1 MDKTKFKS
9 KQEKS
14 DENNAY
20 NKLLKLQSTL
30 QEEIALRDIFFEDRD
45 SLLKKIDKNCLDYYK
60 MRISIQEIYDN
71 KSNPDPSKK
80 KIKYILPKP
89 FDEIPQYFDPVN
101 NLMYLFHDNN
111 EKILK
116 LIEYCPKEFY
126 NELANFFCNYFYV
139 NIFSSTFLNENLLTL
154 IYLLLEKEI
163 DKIQIKNE
171 NEISNSFLDPSNS
184 FLSHLLRCL
193 SRKDEVKSFLENI
206 LKKILTRTAGFLNN
220 QKDNMF
226 LGFDI
231 KKIFAF
237 LNGRLYQ
244 IRSTDK
250 NFKSF
255 LNLYTMEIKKSKLNL
270 IKKKNK
276 ENEEILVP
284 NKNGCD
290 DLKFNFENNFYVQ
303 ATKET
308 FDNLLL
314 GNDENGNSD
323 GDDDA
328 SSDDED
334 ETPIKK
340 KLPLGGRLNKAKD
353 DFEIFLV
360 NSGFY
365 IKVKDSFEEE
375 KNKKEIIKNNDI
387 FNEVYTKELNKETL
401 LELIDRE
408 DDRDMEEYLL
418 KQLEVIQKNEKG
430 NVFTNTKLINEII
443 HLGIS
448 SKELEKIILVYKY
461 HFECVK
467 LFIDELFTSLVQN
480 KENFPY
486 MIRAICT
493 IISKLFSSKFKNVS
507 NILGVKI
514 ISEFLFNNLIIP
526 ILENPQ
532 FNGTLIF
539 DFTKDKN
546 RKFKINTT
554 VKVLQKLLNG
564 EFYNSSINDEY
575 LYTIFNPYFIEIMP
589 FIFDFFRE
597 VSNSKLPVNIEK
609 LLEIKRNTY
618 ENPGKN
624 GGKDSERNI
633 EFDFLKFHPEERLE
647 HQSICLTFKQLL
659 IIYNIIKSK
668 EEEILGEKT
677 GIFYKTYKKI
687 TFHEAHLK
695 SKVENDEKN
704 QKKTF
709 LYFSKLILDKD
720 LKEKMNSKK
729 DQKLSFQTEETL
741 DDKDNAKFILKRVK
755 YSINTIIKHLNV
767 LSRSN
772 FLINNQNE
780 STEDFIKG
788 LNKMIKLEGFSEMLK
803 ENKLPL
809 EWFGLYLQSN
819 IENIP
824 PNYKENNYALL
835 YNELIEESKQN
846 LLRIQNDDSLNTIYS
861 KIINSEKMIDIGLN
875 NLKRIINNEKRF
887 EIFDFIKNCSIPI
900 LMDISWSKTDEIVG
914 IHFREDNNNKG
925 KSDVPDKKGTQTK
938 KCKDISEFCEKFPN
952 IEAVD
957 IFSLEEELE
966 LPKSLNNYF
975 QIVHNYMENEPIFNE
990 YNEEEKKNIKKQIE
1004 NFIHVQLYEKIYYK
1018 TTVQADNNIYY
1029 TIRKLNWIKPEMLNE
1044 SFKYLDEKMINL
1056 MVSFINN
1063 MNSEMSP
1070 TNKLRE
1076 FEKINLIINNI
1087 ITLYGYDKSMYINL
1101 LIYVFIKGRPT
1112 GLFSTFRYI
1121 EIYLSEDMKKEEK
1134 TKILLSRF
1142 KELISKIGGFSEID
1156 LVGFDKD
1163 SFEEKCRKET
1173 N

>member
-1 MDKTKFKS
+1 MDKNKNKTTE
-9 KQEKS
+9 EKS
-14 DENNAY
+14 EQNNAY

-45 SLLKKIDKNCLDYYK
+45 SLLKKIDKNCFDYYK

-80 KIKYILPKP
+80 KIKYILPAKP

-101 NLMYLFHDNN
+101 NLMYLFHDNI
-111 EKILK
+111 EKLLK
-116 LIEYCPKEFY
+116 LIENCPKEFY
-126 NELANFFCNYFYV
+126 SELANFICNYFYV

-163 DKIQIKNE
+163 DKLIIKNE
-171 NEISNSFLDPSNS
+171 SEISNTFLDTSNS

-237 LNGRLYQ
+237 LNGRMYQ

-250 NFKSF
+250 NFRSF
-255 LNLYTMEIKKSKLNL
+255 LNLFTMEIKKSKLNL

-276 ENEEILVP
+276 ENDDLVS
-284 NKNGCD
+284 NKNGGD
-290 DLKFNFENNFYVQ
+290 ELKFNFENNFYVQ

-314 GNDENGNSD
+314 GNDENGNND
-323 GDDDA
+323 GDDDD
-328 SSDDED
+328 SSED
-334 ETPIKK
+334 EEETPQKK
-340 KLPLGGRLNKAKD
+340 KLSLGGRLNKAKD

-365 IKVKDSFEEE
+365 YKVKDTFEEE
-375 KNKKEIIKNNDI
+375 KIKKETLKNSEL
-387 FNEVYTKELNKETL
+387 FNEVYMRELNKETL
-401 LELIDRE
+401 LELLDRE
-408 DDRDMEEYLL
+408 DDKDMEEYLL
-418 KQLEVIQKNEKG
+418 KQIRVIQENEKG
-430 NVFTNTKLINEII
+430 NVFTNIKLINEII

-448 SKELEKIILVYKY
+448 SIELEKIILVYKY

-480 KENFPY
+480 KENVPY

-493 IISKLFSSKFKNVS
+493 IISKLFSYKSKNTS
-507 NILGVKI
+507 NILRVKI

-532 FNGTLIF
+532 FNGTLMF

-546 RKFKINTT
+546 RNLKIKTT
-554 VKVLQKLLNG
+554 IKVLQKLLNG
-564 EFYNSSINDEY
+564 EFYNSTINDEY

-609 LLEIKRNTY
+609 LLEIKKNLY
-618 ENPGKN
+618 EHPEKITE
-624 GGKDSERNI
+624 KESERNI
-633 EFDFLKFHPEERLE
+633 QFDFLKFHPEERLE
-647 HQSICLTFKQLL
+647 HQSMCLTFKQLL
-659 IIYNIIKSK
+659 IIFNIIKSK
-668 EEEILGEKT
+668 DEEILGEKT
-677 GIFYKTYKKI
+677 GVFYKTYKKI

-709 LYFSKLILDKD
+709 LFFSKLILDKD

-729 DQKLSFQTEETL
+729 DQKLSFQTEENL

-772 FLINNQNE
+772 FLTNQNE

-824 PNYKENNYALL
+824 NNYKENNYSLL

-846 LLRIQNDDSLNTIYS
+846 LLKIQNDDSLNTIYS
-861 KIINSEKMIDIGLN
+861 KIINSEKMIDIGSN
-875 NLKRIINNEKRF
+875 NLKRIINNEKKF
-887 EIFDFIKNCSIPI
+887 EIFDFIKNCNIPI
-900 LMDISWSKTDEIVG
+900 LMDIGFVQNNIVTY
-914 IHFREDNNNKG
+914 ISFREDNNKG
-925 KSDVPDKKGTQTK
+925 KSEPVDKKVTETR
-938 KCKDISEFCEKFPN
+938 KCKDIYEFCEQFPN
-952 IEAVD
+952 IDSDDVF
-957 IFSLEEELE
+957 ILEEEIE
-966 LPKSLNNYF
+966 LNYALNKYF
-975 QIVHNYMENEPIFNE
+975 QIVHNYMEKEPVFNE
-990 YNEEEKKNIKKQIE
+990 YTGEEKKKIKTQIE
-1004 NFIHVQLYEKIYYK
+1004 NFIHVQLFSKIYKK
-1018 TTVQADNNIYY
+1018 TALQADNNILQ
-1029 TIRKLNWIKPEMLNE
+1029 TIVKLSWVKPYMLDE
-1044 SFKYLDEKMINL
+1044 GLKYLDEKMINL
-1056 MVSFINN
+1056 MENFISN
-1063 MNSEMSP
+1063 MNYEMSP

-1076 FEKINLIINNI
+1076 FEKVHLIINNI
-1087 ITLYGYDKSMYINL
+1087 ITLYGYDKSIYIKL
-1101 LIYVFIKGRPT
+1101 LVYIFIKVKPT
-1112 GLFSTFRYI
+1112 DVFSTLRYI
-1121 EIYLSEDMKKEEK
+1121 EIFLSEEMKEEK
-1134 TKILLSRF
+1134 MNLITILKEVIGKI
-1142 KELISKIGGFSEID
+1142 IQFSEKD
-1156 LVGFDKD
+1156 LVGFSKAQFD
-1163 SFEEKCRKET
+1163 EKIKNVT
-1173 N
+1173 K

>member
-1 MDKTKFKS
+1 MDKNKNKTTE
-9 KQEKS
+9 EKS
-14 DENNAY
+14 EQNNAY

-45 SLLKKIDKNCLDYYK
+45 SLLKKIDKNCFDYYK

-80 KIKYILPKP
+80 KIKYILPAKP

-101 NLMYLFHDNN
+101 NLMYLFHDNI
-111 EKILK
+111 EKLLK
-116 LIEYCPKEFY
+116 LIENCPKEFY
-126 NELANFFCNYFYV
+126 SELANFICNYFYV

-163 DKIQIKNE
+163 DKLIIKNE
-171 NEISNSFLDPSNS
+171 SEISNTFLDTSNS

-237 LNGRLYQ
+237 LNGRMYQ

-250 NFKSF
+250 NFRSF
-255 LNLYTMEIKKSKLNL
+255 LNLFTMEIKKSKLNL

-276 ENEEILVP
+276 ENDDLVS
-284 NKNGCD
+284 NKNGGD
-290 DLKFNFENNFYVQ
+290 ELKFNFENNFYVQ

-314 GNDENGNSD
+314 GNDENGNND
-323 GDDDA
+323 GDDDD
-328 SSDDED
+328 SSED
-334 ETPIKK
+334 EEETPQKK
-340 KLPLGGRLNKAKD
+340 KLSLGGRLNKAKD

-365 IKVKDSFEEE
+365 YKVKDTFEEE
-375 KNKKEIIKNNDI
+375 KIKKETLKNSEL
-387 FNEVYTKELNKETL
+387 FNEVYMRELNKETL
-401 LELIDRE
+401 LELLDRE
-408 DDRDMEEYLL
+408 DDKDMEEYLL
-418 KQLEVIQKNEKG
+418 KQIKAIQENEKG
-430 NVFTNTKLINEII
+430 NVFTNIKLINEII

-448 SKELEKIILVYKY
+448 SIELEKIILVYKY

-480 KENFPY
+480 KENVPY

-493 IISKLFSSKFKNVS
+493 IISKLFSYKSKNTS
-507 NILGVKI
+507 NILRVKI

-532 FNGTLIF
+532 FNGTLMF

-546 RKFKINTT
+546 RNLKIKTT
-554 VKVLQKLLNG
+554 IKVLQKLLNG
-564 EFYNSSINDEY
+564 EFYNSTINDEY

-609 LLEIKRNTY
+609 LLEIKKNLY
-618 ENPGKN
+618 EHPEKITE
-624 GGKDSERNI
+624 KESERNI
-633 EFDFLKFHPEERLE
+633 QFDFLKFHPEERLE
-647 HQSICLTFKQLL
+647 HQSMCLTFKQLL
-659 IIYNIIKSK
+659 IIFNIIKSK
-668 EEEILGEKT
+668 DEEILGEKT
-677 GIFYKTYKKI
+677 GVFYKTYKKI

-709 LYFSKLILDKD
+709 LFFSKLILDKD

-729 DQKLSFQTEETL
+729 DQKLSFQTEENL

-772 FLINNQNE
+772 FLTNQNE

-887 EIFDFIKNCSIPI
+887 EIFDFIKNCHIPI
-900 LMDISWSKTDEIVG
+900 LMDISWNKTDEICG
-914 IHFREDNNNKG
+914 IHFREDTNNKG
-925 KSDVPDKKGTQTK
+925 KEESTDKKGTQTK

-952 IEAVD
+952 IDSVD
-957 IFSLEEELE
+957 IFALEEELD
-966 LPKSLNNYF
+966 LPNSLNNYF
-975 QIVHNYMENEPIFNE
+975 QIVHNYMENEPIFKE
-990 YNEEEKKNIKKQIE
+990 YNDEEKKNIKKQIE

-1029 TIRKLNWIKPEMLNE
+1029 TIRQLDWVKPNMLNE
-1044 SFKYLDEKMINL
+1044 SLKSLDEKMINL
-1056 MVSFINN
+1056 MVSFVNN
-1063 MNSEMSP
+1063 MNNEMSP

-1076 FEKINLIINNI
+1076 FEKINLIIDNI

-1121 EIYLSEDMKKEEK
+1121 EIYLSEDIKKEEK
-1134 TKILLSRF
+1134 TQHLLSRF
-1142 KELISKIGGFSEID
+1142 KELIGKIGGFSEVD
-1156 LVGFDKD
+1156 LVGIDKAG
-1163 SFEEKCRKET
+1163 FEKKCMNVTK
-1173 N
+1173 